1 MESPMTLAE
10 MEGLVVDPTTSAEQL
25 RLIAYFAPDLRAQ
38 VIRHPKVYPGLLDW
52 LEDIGDPEIVALVG
66 ERRRADSG
74 EPLRPAAV
82 SVDAEATAIIPIF
95 PKTRTWPWTGGPSSR
110 PSLLRGPSR
119 TTLPRR
125 AAFPMRGLLIRGQAT
140 RLRILNSLIRGP
152 LP

>member
-10 MEGLVVDPTTSAEQL
+10 MEGLVVNPTTSAEQL

-82 SVDAEATAIIPIF
+82 SVDAEATAIIPIQDLPQDEDVAVDRLHLPGRCF
-95 PKTRTWPWTGGPSSR
+95 SEARVGQHSPEEQRSRCGAYSSGAR
-110 PSLLRGPSR
+110 
-119 TTLPRR
+119 RR
-125 AAFPMRGLLIRGQAT
+125 ACG
-140 RLRILNSLIRGP
+140 S
-152 LP
+152 